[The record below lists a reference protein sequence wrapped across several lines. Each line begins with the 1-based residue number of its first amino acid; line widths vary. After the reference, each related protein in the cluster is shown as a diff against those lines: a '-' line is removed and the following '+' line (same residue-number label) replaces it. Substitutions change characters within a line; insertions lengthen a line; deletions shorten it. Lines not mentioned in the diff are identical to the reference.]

1 MEGTI
6 KGTGAVL
13 FFHVFREVGS
23 QQLCSC
29 TLPSIDQVFF
39 YLVVVYYAGPFV
51 FCYFLAGPSLFV
63 LFCDY
68 LNEFWRCFLFWWNQ
82 FLDSY

>member
-1 MEGTI
+1 LCLTSDAPGGFLWDTFNEIEGTI

-39 YLVVVYYAGPFV
+39 YPGGSVLCWTLCVLLLS
-51 FCYFLAGPSLFV
+51 CWSLSVCSV
-63 LFCDY
+63 L
-68 LNEFWRCFLFWWNQ
+68 
-82 FLDSY
+82 

>member
-39 YLVVVYYAGPFV
+39 YPG
-51 FCYFLAGPSLFV
+51 GS
-63 LFCDY
+63 
-68 LNEFWRCFLFWWNQ
+68 FWRCFLFWWNQ